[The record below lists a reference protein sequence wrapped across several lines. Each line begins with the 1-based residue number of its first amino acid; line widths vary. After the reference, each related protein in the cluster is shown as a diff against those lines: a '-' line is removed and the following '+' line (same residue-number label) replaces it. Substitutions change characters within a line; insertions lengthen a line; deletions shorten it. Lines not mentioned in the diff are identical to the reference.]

1 MFSLGQSSI
10 SGILTGKFDATAI
23 LLKAGAN
30 TEIRNDRGKSAACF
44 LQEMHVNMPL
54 GLVFNQVA
62 AETHPSDLEEEE
74 DIFSIWGAVLKWF
87 FWCSNE
93 QIAV

>member
-44 LQEMHVNMPL
+44 LQEMHVNMPPS
-54 GLVFNQVA
+54 LVLTPA
-62 AETHPSDLEEEE
+62 PAENPPSDLEEE
-74 DIFSIWGAVLKWF
+74 DDSFSI
-87 FWCSNE
+87 
-93 QIAV
+93 